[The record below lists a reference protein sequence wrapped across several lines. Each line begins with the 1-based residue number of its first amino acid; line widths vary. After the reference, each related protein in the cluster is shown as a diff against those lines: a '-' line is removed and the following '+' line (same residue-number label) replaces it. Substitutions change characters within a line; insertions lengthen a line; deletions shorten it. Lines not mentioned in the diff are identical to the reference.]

1 MHRFHV
7 KLPPMDNAQ
16 SIAVSLPDGFCVAD
30 NDRVGYWEALLNRAQ
45 IDYELKERLFDLLCM
60 QKEPLAILRECA
72 SLPLPSGLLEALME
86 VF

>member
-1 MHRFHV
+1 MSQLHSTRV
-7 KLPPMDNAQ
+7 RKLCLFFPPFILRNLSYLDVYKRQ
-16 SIAVSLPDGFCVAD
+16 
-30 NDRVGYWEALLNRAQ
+30 LLNRAQ